1 MIGTMSRYNPD
12 TGPVAAEWLALD
24 EGERVSV
31 VERYHTAE
39 GIPHPQP
46 KLHATIHTVVENQ
59 LALNEAVVVETLQ
72 RLQQEGLS
80 RHDAVHAIGTV
91 VVEHIMAAFK
101 AKAESGPALT
111 TQYFHRLKQL
121 TAEEWRRMA

>member
-1 MIGTMSRYNPD
+1 M
-12 TGPVAAEWLALD
+12 LALD

-31 VERYHTAE
+31 VERYHIAE

-59 LALNEAVVVETLQ
+59 LALNEAVVVETLE

-91 VVEHIMAAFK
+91 VVEHVMAAFK
-101 AKAESGPALT
+101 AKAEKGPARAS
-111 TQYFHRLKQL
+111 QYFDRLKQL
-121 TAEEWRRMA
+121 SADEWRRMA